1 MKWHPFGHL
10 DTPTSSICRRM
21 RHAVSKDIVFEIWTT
36 STGRG
41 PTWTLWTVPAIA
53 DTLSS
58 KVINNQFTGHL
69 KLRWQISKTACPFS
83 YSSCRLFRVSV
94 QVSLLAFAV
103 FSYLPLLF
111 PLTRPA
117 TVRESAFSF
126 SLSRSSD
133 SPARFPQ
140 RLHWHRF

>member
-69 KLRWQISKTACPFS
+69 KLRWQISKTACPFLLFLMS
-83 YSSCRLFRVSV
+83 TFPCKRTSQSFSFCCFFVLTPSLSSHSASHCSRVS
-94 QVSLLAFAV
+94 
-103 FSYLPLLF
+103 LF
-111 PLTRPA
+111 
-117 TVRESAFSF
+117 VF
-126 SLSRSSD
+126 SLS
-133 SPARFPQ
+133 FQ
-140 RLHWHRF
+140 